1 MRAVLNKGLH
11 FICYEGRF
19 ETLADKVRHRGP
31 WQALSRAETLRSESR
46 LALSL
51 HSFIIV
57 EVGCGIL
64 ACRSLVAVV
73 KQFPSVAVRCPPA
86 CRLDLQPITGRSRSV
101 GRFPPLRDDALKVH
115 FPTRLQQRQGITEI
129 T

>member
-1 MRAVLNKGLH
+1 MDKRYQAMRAVLNKGLH

-57 EVGCGIL
+57 E
-64 ACRSLVAVV
+64 
-73 KQFPSVAVRCPPA
+73 QSVAVFSPA
-86 CRLDLQPITGRSRSV
+86 GR
-101 GRFPPLRDDALKVH
+101 
-115 FPTRLQQRQGITEI
+115 
-129 T
+129 